1 MRRIC
6 IAALLLLML
15 VVAGAEARSHRRSSP
30 SNNAADAPGVFDYY
44 VLSLSWAPDF
54 CDQSGQMNNR
64 ECGRGNHVGFIVH
77 GLWPQ
82 FNNGGF
88 PKQCAPASPVASD
101 IVNRMLPIMM
111 DAGLVQH
118 EWRDHGTCSG
128 LSPVAYFDA
137 IRQVFGTVRIPPT
150 YQNLSKEIQVNPSDV
165 EAAFRA
171 ANPAVPQ
178 SAYRVGC
185 GGGEVSE
192 VRICFSK
199 DLKPQACS
207 ASQRECQSGP
217 LRMLPLR

>member
-1 MRRIC
+1 MKKLAILAVLILC
-6 IAALLLLML
+6 A
-15 VVAGAEARSHRRSSP
+15 VGADARSHRRSSKY
-30 SNNAADAPGVFDYY
+30 NAAGAPGAFDYY

-64 ECGRGNHVGFIVH
+64 ECGTGNHVGFIVH

-111 DAGLVQH
+111 DAGLIQH

-128 LSPVAYFDA
+128 LSPSAYFDS
-137 IRQVFGTVRIPPT
+137 IRQVFGTVRVPDT
-150 YQNLSKEIQVNPSDV
+150 YKTLSKEIQVNPPDV

-171 ANPAVPQ
+171 ANPGVPAT
-178 SAYRVGC
+178 AYRVAC
-185 GGGEVSE
+185 SGGELNE
-192 VRICFSK
+192 VRICYGK

-207 ASQRECQSGP
+207 VNQKECTSGP